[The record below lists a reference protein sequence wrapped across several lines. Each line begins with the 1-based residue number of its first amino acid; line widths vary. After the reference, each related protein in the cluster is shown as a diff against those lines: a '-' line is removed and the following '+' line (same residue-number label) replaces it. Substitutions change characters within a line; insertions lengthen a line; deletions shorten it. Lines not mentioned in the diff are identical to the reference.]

1 MIAWTGPGDENALG
15 ITLQNP
21 LSAGGGRGNSV
32 GMMMDV
38 TSLAPE
44 EAYAALRFQLDMG
57 VDEAL
62 HDSPSDLSVAVKVA
76 PKVVAP
82 PSPAKLAA
90 LLREKE
96 AAESADFGQFI
107 TKSAPSA
114 PPVDLSKIMSLEDLK
129 AAVASITG
137 LPLKD
142 TAMNLVFGEGILQP
156 TVMVI
161 GEAPGEEEDRS
172 GRPFVGPAGQ
182 LLEKMLAAIGF
193 KRDDI
198 YISNVL
204 PWRPPG
210 NRTPKTDEVATCLPY
225 LMRHVELVAPKF
237 LLLMGGPAAK
247 AMLSKDESVTKM
259 RGQWWSY
266 HSPGL
271 AAPIP
276 TLVTYHPAYLLRSPG
291 QKKESWRDLRLL
303 KKKIDT
309 V

>member
-1 MIAWTGPGDENALG
+1 MTIGAT
-15 ITLQNP
+15 P
-21 LSAGGGRGNSV
+21 LSL
-32 GMMMDV
+32 D
-38 TSLAPE
+38 

-62 HDSPSDLSVAVKVA
+62 ADVPSDLSVVVKAPVRVPVQTARRGGEEALSPPKPVTAV
-76 PKVVAP
+76 P
-82 PSPAKLAA
+82 
-90 LLREKE
+90 
-96 AAESADFGQFI
+96 Q
-107 TKSAPSA
+107 
-114 PPVDLSKIMSLEDLK
+114 VDLARITTLADLR
-129 AAVASITG
+129 AAVGAMSG
-137 LPLKD
+137 LALKD
-142 TAMNLVFGEGILQP
+142 TAMNLVFGEGALQP
-156 TVMVI
+156 PLMVI
-161 GEAPGEEEDRS
+161 GEAPGEEEDRT

-182 LLEKMLAAIGF
+182 LLEKMLTAIGF
-193 KRDDI
+193 KREDI

-210 NRTPKTDEVATCLPY
+210 NRTPKSDEVATCLPY
-225 LMRHVELVAPKF
+225 LMRHVELVAPRF

-247 AMLSKDESVTKM
+247 ALLGKEESVTRM
-259 RGQWWSY
+259 RGLWWSY

-271 AAPIP
+271 AAEIP

>member
-1 MIAWTGPGDENALG
+1 MSDGGRPGNPAFM
-15 ITLQNP
+15 TLDATP
-21 LSAGGGRGNSV
+21 LSL
-32 GMMMDV
+32 D
-38 TSLAPE
+38 

-62 HDSPSDLSVAVKVA
+62 AEVPAGLSAVAKAPARRVESQPAVVNAPRRGGEETLILSKPVSAVPS
-76 PKVVAP
+76 
-82 PSPAKLAA
+82 
-90 LLREKE
+90 
-96 AAESADFGQFI
+96 
-107 TKSAPSA
+107 
-114 PPVDLSKIMSLEDLK
+114 VDLDRITTLADLK
-129 AAVASITG
+129 AAVGSISS
-137 LPLKD
+137 LALKD
-142 TAMNLVFGEGILQP
+142 TAMNLVFGEGALHP
-156 TVMVI
+156 PLMVI
-161 GEAPGEEEDRS
+161 GEAPGEEEDRT

-182 LLEKMLAAIGF
+182 LLEKMMAAIGL
-193 KRDDI
+193 KREDI

-210 NRTPKTDEVATCLPY
+210 NRTPKSDEVATCLPY
-225 LMRHVELVAPKF
+225 LMRHVELVAPRF

-247 AMLSKDESVTKM
+247 AMLGKEESVTRM
-259 RGQWWSY
+259 RGLWWSY

-271 AAPIP
+271 TAEIP